1 MVEGLLILEVVDGD
15 LFFVLI
21 LMAEIL
27 EKSRSIAFVVIN
39 FDRYVAYIR
48 KKTIS
53 INHIGIDKKDTIN
66 LSRKMRVNY

>member
-27 EKSRSIAFVVIN
+27 EKPRSIAFVVID
-39 FDRYVAYIR
+39 FDRYVAYI
-48 KKTIS
+48 
-53 INHIGIDKKDTIN
+53 
-66 LSRKMRVNY
+66 